1 MILAEVA
8 KLVGIGI
15 LIGLPL
21 AYGLGKIVNSML
33 FGVKTFEAMAIA
45 MALLTLGIVALA
57 AGFIPVRRATRVDPM
72 VALRYE

>member
-8 KLVGIGI
+8 KLVSIGI

-45 MALLTLGIVALA
+45 TALFTLGIVALA

-72 VALRYE
+72 MALRYE